1 MGRIQTGAFDNLIRR
16 LYSIKGGGSELSET
30 LGDVFPILDLENL
43 PSELLLLRGWVLGM
57 GRIRNASAVGMV
69 NSHQLFNP
77 AGSAKII
84 VLTSLRV
91 SVGSTSLVEFG
102 PAFTALTDT
111 STPGTRRD
119 TRAQVIKPTN
129 GLLQEEDDGTRSAFG
144 AVQLITD
151 ISADILDPNGLAVL
165 VPGTAFRI
173 NDLTTNITMRTS
185 WMWRERTAEPS
196 ELSF

>member
-1 MGRIQTGAFDNLIRR
+1 MGRVQTGVFDNLIRR

-43 PSELLLLRGWVLGM
+43 PSELLILRGWVLGM
-57 GRIRNASAVGMV
+57 GRISNQSAVGEV

-77 AGSAKII
+77 AGSGKLM

-91 SVGSTSLVEFG
+91 TVGTAGIVRFG
-102 PAFTALTDT
+102 PAFTALVDT
-111 STPGTRRD
+111 SVAGAQRD
-119 TRAQVIKPTN
+119 TREGSIKPTN
-129 GLLQEEDDGTRSAFG
+129 GLLQEEDNGTGSTFG
-144 AVQLITD
+144 EIQLLANLSVEITD
-151 ISADILDPNGLAVL
+151 PDGLAVL
-165 VPGTAFRI
+165 IPGTAFRI
-173 NDLTTNITMRTS
+173 NDVATNALLRTS